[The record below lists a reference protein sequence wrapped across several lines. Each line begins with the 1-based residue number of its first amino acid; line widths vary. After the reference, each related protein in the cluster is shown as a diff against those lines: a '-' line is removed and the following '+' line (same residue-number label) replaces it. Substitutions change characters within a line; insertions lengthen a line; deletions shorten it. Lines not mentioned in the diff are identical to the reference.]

1 MLFLLQTHT
10 WKLPSSDLVLMST
23 CIINVC
29 SQGLQD
35 WPSRC
40 LHQSR
45 RRVHRIINKRLGH
58 RHIGCLRIRCTAS
71 RPRCPGLATRSTR
84 IPVNF
89 RWAKQYILILT
100 RTVHFF
106 VCYGNTDIM
115 RGNFSHAVWGKLLC
129 NIIAYNMIG
138 ERLGHENVDVTKIY
152 HYWYASVTFRKKL
165 RVRRIGFNVFILFK
179 WQNSA

>member
-1 MLFLLQTHT
+1 MCTCANPNSAAARSGPGRTTVRQVKRLSRDRKSVSDPLLETLLYPPCIKCYFYYKWIPTHT
-10 WKLPSSDLVLMST
+10 WKLTSSDLVLMST
-23 CIINVC
+23 CVIDVC

-58 RHIGCLRIRCTAS
+58 RRIGCLRIRCTAS

-89 RWAKQYILILT
+89 RWAKQ
-100 RTVHFF
+100 
-106 VCYGNTDIM
+106 
-115 RGNFSHAVWGKLLC
+115 
-129 NIIAYNMIG
+129 
-138 ERLGHENVDVTKIY
+138 
-152 HYWYASVTFRKKL
+152 
-165 RVRRIGFNVFILFK
+165 
-179 WQNSA
+179 